1 MKWIQGENSV
11 TDKKIIEISPKDILS
26 ITKVYNIVSALQF
39 RDLYGIDYIAD
50 FNPSKTELKTALEF
64 YDEYLE
70 YKDDRKPAEEYELV
84 QNWADDLQLS
94 QYFELVDELSYRQ
107 S

>member
-1 MKWIQGENSV
+1 MVAPTG
-11 TDKKIIEISPKDILS
+11 
-26 ITKVYNIVSALQF
+26 F
-39 RDLYGIDYIAD
+39 DYIAD
-50 FNPSKTELKTALEF
+50 FNPSITELKTALEF

-94 QYFELVDELSYRQ
+94 QYFELVDENGYRQ
-107 S
+107 K

>member
-1 MKWIQGENSV
+1 MVAPTG
-11 TDKKIIEISPKDILS
+11 
-26 ITKVYNIVSALQF
+26 F
-39 RDLYGIDYIAD
+39 DYIAD

-84 QNWADDLQLS
+84 QNWQMTFNYHSILNWLMRMGIDKSNLPF
-94 QYFELVDELSYRQ
+94 YFLYRKAVDGLFDGFYRKFK
-107 S
+107 SFECKMNF